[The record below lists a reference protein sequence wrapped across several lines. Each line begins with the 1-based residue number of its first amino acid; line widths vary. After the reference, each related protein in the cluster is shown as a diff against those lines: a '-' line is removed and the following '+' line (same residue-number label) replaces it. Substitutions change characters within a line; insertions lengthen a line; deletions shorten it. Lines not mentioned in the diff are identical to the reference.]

1 MERRIILQKYRN
13 EDEKL
18 IISKL
23 FDKIEALEKTNKI
36 QITDFLT
43 PVETHLLNKILN
55 NINFNLYKIYGGVD
69 SSERNLIILF
79 PLKMEEIIKQGNF
92 DYNSICN
99 CIRIS
104 NIDEMLEHKNVL
116 GGLIKLGIK
125 REKIGDIII
134 HENYVDVIVCKEIVK
149 FILSN
154 LNQLTRFRG
163 TCVEVVDI
171 NNIESKKQEFK
182 EFTVMVSSLR
192 LDNIISELAKTSR
205 SKAVEII
212 CQERVFV
219 NYENESKST
228 KLIKVNDV
236 ITIRGKGKFIV
247 EEIVGNTRSG
257 KFIVKV
263 KKYV

>member
-1 MERRIILQKYRN
+1 MERKIILQKYKN

-43 PVETHLLNKILN
+43 PVESHLLNKVLN

-79 PLKMEEIIKQGNF
+79 PSKMEEIIKQENF
-92 DYNSICN
+92 DYNSICS
-99 CIRIS
+99 CVRIS
-104 NIDEMLEHKNVL
+104 NIDEILEHKNIL

-125 REKIGDIII
+125 REKIGDIVV
-134 HENYVDVIVCKEIVK
+134 HENYVDIIVCKEIAK
-149 FILSN
+149 FLVLN

-163 TCVEVVDI
+163 ACVEVVDI
-171 NNIESKKQEFK
+171 KSIESKKQEFK
-182 EFTVMVSSLR
+182 DFTVMVSSLR
-192 LDNIISELAKTSR
+192 LDNIVSELAKTSR

-212 CQERVFV
+212 GQERVFV

-228 KLIKVNDV
+228 KLVKANDV

-247 EEIVGNTRSG
+247 EEVVGNTRSG
-257 KFIVKV
+257 RFIVKV